1 MIKIIK
7 KQYQNLNIYAYY
19 EEFNNIFNNISTIL
33 NESFETNKKFQD
45 LHLKL
50 IYFPKNLF
58 S

>member
-1 MIKIIK
+1 MHC
-7 KQYQNLNIYAYY
+7 

-45 LHLKL
+45 LYLKL

-58 S
+58 N

>member
-1 MIKIIK
+1 MHC
-7 KQYQNLNIYAYY
+7 